1 MNDIALES
9 FRHNSW
15 ATRRL
20 LEFCGPLSSTQLGA
34 TGVGTFGTIPQTLD
48 HIVRCDGGYARRMAQ
63 VSANGAEELSW
74 VRDAPATTDLAQ
86 LDRWAAEVGA
96 LWERILAR
104 PVDVEAVLP
113 VDDGIHQCR
122 VGVFFAQAVNHA
134 NHHRE
139 QVCAILTGLSIE
151 PPDIQAWEYAWVTRR
166 IWDTAKG

>member
-20 LEFCGPLSSTQLGA
+20 LEFCGPLPSAQLGA

-48 HIVRCDGGYARRMAQ
+48 HIVRCDGGYARRVAA
-63 VSANGAEELSW
+63 VVGIGEDELAW
-74 VRDAPATTDLAQ
+74 VREGPTTDLAQ
-86 LDRWAAEVGA
+86 LDQWADEAGT

-104 PVDVEAVLP
+104 PVDMEQVIP
-113 VDDGIHQCR
+113 VDAGVHQCR

-139 QVCAILTGLSIE
+139 QVCAILTGLGIE
-151 PPDIQAWEYAWVTRR
+151 PPDIQAWEYAWVAHR
-166 IWDTAKG
+166 IWNTPKG